1 MKNAMTRIA
10 GIVALTV
17 LSLGFAAQANAQA
30 TRTWISGEGDDV
42 NPCSRTAPC
51 KTFAG
56 AISKTAASGEIDC
69 LDPGGFGAVT
79 ITKSITLDCGGMA
92 GGILSSSGANGITV
106 NAGTGDRIFLRNLT
120 LIGTATGAIA
130 VRFVAGA
137 SLTLD
142 NVAISGFGAASNAA
156 VDFRPSTA
164 GAKLY
169 MRDVQVLNNL
179 GVGINIAPTSG
190 AVVSAQ
196 LENVFVVGNGA
207 SGLQVLD
214 GAVVS
219 VSNSRFAGN
228 ASKGI
233 FVRSVTTPAEANLDG
248 VLSVNNAGQGLTSQ
262 GAGATIRMSDT
273 SIYGNS
279 LGIQSNLGGA
289 IISFINN
296 RVSGNVTDGAPTT
309 TQLMQ

>member
-92 GGILSSSGANGITV
+92 GGILSNSGANGITV

-196 LENVFVVGNGA
+196 LENIFVVGNGA